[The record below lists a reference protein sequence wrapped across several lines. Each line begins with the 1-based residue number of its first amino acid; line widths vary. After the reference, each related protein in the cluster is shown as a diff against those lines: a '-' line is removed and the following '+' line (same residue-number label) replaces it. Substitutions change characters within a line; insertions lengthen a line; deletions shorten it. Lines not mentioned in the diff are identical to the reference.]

1 MGNVNR
7 KFGVFTIACAIAAAG
22 ISGCSTTGRHIDSGA
37 ELAKISSSAS
47 DTVVFGQF
55 RLIRNGQ
62 EVRQGEGLFGSS
74 ARLKLVGEG
83 QGREI
88 VGKVGRNGEF
98 AWVLTPG
105 EYSVSSVS
113 IGNWGDRNPRER
125 LETPTNLSFTV
136 SADKEAVYIGT
147 ITLQATLDS
156 GYYGVGGTFDRYIV
170 SNDCKAVCGDRMAA
184 LGLAAEDVTVSLF
197 RQEGRMASSR

>member
-7 KFGVFTIACAIAAAG
+7 KFGVISIACAIAVAG
-22 ISGCSTTGRHIDSGA
+22 LSGCSTTGRHIDSGA

-74 ARLKLVGEG
+74 ARLTLIGEG
-83 QGREI
+83 QREI

-98 AWVLTPG
+98 AWVLPPG
-105 EYSVSSVS
+105 EYSVSSLS
-113 IGNWGDRNPRER
+113 FGNYGDRNPRAR

-136 SADKEAVYIGT
+136 SADKDAAYIGT
-147 ITLQATLDS
+147 ITLEATLDS
-156 GYYGVGGTFDRYIV
+156 GYYGVNGTFDRYTV
-170 SNDCKAVCGDRMAA
+170 SNDCGAVGADRRAA
-184 LGLAAEDVTVSLF
+184 LGLTADDVAVSLL
-197 RQEGRMASSR
+197 RQEGRMAASSR